1 MLTWSGPRDPGFSLF
16 VFTSKSLELLS
27 SPGPVCSVVFLEQLR
42 LQIRLVSEPKAQV
55 KAN

>member
-1 MLTWSGPRDPGFSLF
+1 MTWSGPRDPGFSLF